1 MKLRAQ
7 KLARHIDKSYA
18 VRNLIGI
25 PISFVLMVL
34 FYQAAMFA
42 YYQFSPRTSFV
53 DYKSE
58 IAHQSGK
65 TILFDVTRYTRKGV
79 RLDFIDSLHCLKND
93 SYTYITAQTAKGF
106 GRKTGVTSYKW
117 QWEGAT
123 PDFTTKCYVQSLIT
137 ANLPYGI
144 TKQQEVT
151 TPPFKWVEED

>member
-1 MKLRAQ
+1 MRLQARKLS
-7 KLARHIDKSYA
+7 RHIDKSYA

-34 FYQAAMFA
+34 LYQAAMFA
-42 YYQFSPRTSFV
+42 YYQFSPRSSFV

-58 IAHQSGK
+58 IAHQAGDK
-65 TILFDVTRYTRKGV
+65 ILLDATRHTQQGV
-79 RLDFIDSLHCLKND
+79 RLSFIDSLHCLMND
-93 SYTYITAQTAKGF
+93 KYTYISAQEAKGF
-106 GRKTGVTSYKW
+106 GRKTGLASYQW
-117 QWEGAT
+117 QWAGAT
-123 PDFTTKCYVQSLIT
+123 PDFTTKCYVQSLVT

>member
-1 MKLRAQ
+1 MQLRAK
-7 KLARHIDKSYA
+7 KLSSHISKSYA

-34 FYQAAMFA
+34 LYQAAMFA

-53 DYKSE
+53 DYKAE

-79 RLDFIDSLHCLKND
+79 SLDFIDSLHCLKND
-93 SYTYITAQTAKGF
+93 SYTYITAQTTEGF
-106 GRKTGVTSYKW
+106 GRKTGTTSYKW

-123 PDFTTKCYVQSLIT
+123 PDFTTRCYVQSLVT

-151 TPPFKWVEED
+151 TPPFNWVEED

>member
-1 MKLRAQ
+1 MQLRAK
-7 KLARHIDKSYA
+7 KLSSHISKSYA

-25 PISFVLMVL
+25 PVSFVLMVL
-34 FYQAAMFA
+34 LYQAAMFA

-53 DYKSE
+53 DYKTE
-58 IAHQSGK
+58 IAHQSGN
-65 TILFDVTRYTRKGV
+65 TILFDVTRYTRQGV

-93 SYTYITAQTAKGF
+93 TYTYITAQKAEGF
-106 GRKTGVTSYKW
+106 GRKTGITSYQW

-123 PDFTTKCYVQSLIT
+123 PDFTTRCYVQSLVT

>member
-1 MKLRAQ
+1 MKLRAK
-7 KLARHIDKSYA
+7 KLSRHIDKSYA

-34 FYQAAMFA
+34 LYQAAMFA

-53 DYKSE
+53 DYKTD
-58 IAHQSGK
+58 A
-65 TILFDVTRYTRKGV
+65 
-79 RLDFIDSLHCLKND
+79 
-93 SYTYITAQTAKGF
+93 
-106 GRKTGVTSYKW
+106 
-117 QWEGAT
+117 
-123 PDFTTKCYVQSLIT
+123 DFTTRCYVQSLVT